1 MRSIKTLVL
10 NVDPLKPEP
19 EKIRVAAEVLKDG
32 GLVAFPTETVYGL
45 GANSLDERAVL
56 RIFEAKNR
64 PADNPIIVHIANK
77 DDIYVLAEHVP
88 QIAEDLIEEFWPGP
102 LTLLFEKSVAVPSQ
116 VTGGLAT
123 VAIRMPSHAIAHAL
137 ILGAEVPVA
146 APSANLAGRPSP
158 TSAKHVIDDLFG
170 RIEVLIDGGEVGY
183 GVESTVLDL
192 TSDPPA
198 VLRPGPVTVEELRS
212 FAGEVEIHPI
222 ARADVPVEVAIAR
235 SPGMKY
241 RHYAPTAD
249 VVVVEGPVESMVEK
263 VQELIDAQRRL
274 GKKVGVMAM
283 EETAPGYRADVV
295 KVVGS
300 RLDPRTVAKN
310 LFKVF
315 REFDSEDVKFVA
327 AESLE
332 PKGIGLAVMNR
343 LRKAAGY
350 NIVRVK

>member
-1 MRSIKTLVL
+1 MKSIKTIVL
-10 NVDPLKPEP
+10 KVDPHQPEP
-19 EKIRVAAEVLKDG
+19 EKIRIAAEVLNSG

-45 GANSLDERAVL
+45 GANALDEKAVL

-64 PADNPIIVHIANK
+64 PADNPIIVHIANR
-77 DDIYVLAEHVP
+77 DDIYVLSENVP
-88 QIAEDLIEEFWPGP
+88 QIAEELIDEFWPGP
-102 LTLLFEKSVAVPSQ
+102 LTLLFAKSDAVPNQ
-116 VTGGLAT
+116 VTAGLAT
-123 VAIRMPSHAIAHAL
+123 VAIRMPSHAIANAL
-137 ILGAEVPVA
+137 ISEAEVPVA
-146 APSANLAGRPSP
+146 APSANLAGKPSP
-158 TSAKHVIDDLFG
+158 TSAKHVMDDLLG

-192 TSDPPA
+192 TTDPPA
-198 VLRPGPVTVEELRS
+198 VLRPGPITVEELRK

-222 ARADVPVEVAIAR
+222 ARADVPIEVAIAR

-241 RHYAPTAD
+241 RHYAPAAE
-249 VVVVEGPVESMVEK
+249 VVVVEGPIESMVEK
-263 VQELIDAQRRL
+263 VQELVDAQRRL
-274 GKKVGVMAM
+274 GKKVGIMAM
-283 EETAPGYRADVV
+283 EETAPRYRADVV

-332 PKGIGLAVMNR
+332 PRGIGLAVMNR

-350 NIVRVK
+350 NIVHVE